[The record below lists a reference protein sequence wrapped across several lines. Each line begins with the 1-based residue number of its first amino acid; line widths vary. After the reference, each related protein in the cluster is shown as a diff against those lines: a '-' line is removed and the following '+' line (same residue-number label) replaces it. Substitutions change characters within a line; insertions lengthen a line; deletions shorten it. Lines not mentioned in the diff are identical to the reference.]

1 MKTVKSNDRTSIGA
15 LDVEECL
22 VLLRW
27 EIIGRL
33 AVGRPGQAPTVVPI
47 NFVLDG
53 ENVIFRT
60 DGGEK
65 YEHLLHQPVSVQVD
79 RFDWYRRIGWSV
91 VVQGA
96 AQECELSELTEID
109 LESWAPGDMEH
120 AIRIVPT
127 SITGRRLELAPSAP
141 DCRGYL

>member
-1 MKTVKSNDRTSIGA
+1 MKTVKSDDRTSMGE

-27 EIIGRL
+27 EIVGRL

-53 ENVIFRT
+53 ASVVFRT

-65 YEHLLHQPVSVQVD
+65 FEQLLHQPVSVQVD

-91 VVQGA
+91 LVQGV
-96 AQECELSELTEID
+96 AQICERSELMELD
-109 LESWAPGDMEH
+109 FESWAPGDMEH
-120 AIRIVPT
+120 VIRIVPT
-127 SITGRRLELAPSAP
+127 SITGRRLELTPTPP
-141 DCRGYL
+141 DCHGYL